1 MTHRLSTCIVAVAL
15 AAASATLDAHHGAA
29 AYNLDQATTLSATVK
44 AFAWASPHAL
54 IEFDAADGKGPVGSW
69 TAETAGLVI
78 LVRAGWTKTAITP
91 GDRITIVGH
100 RARNG
105 SHTMLLQKVVLA
117 DGRELNNFVPR

>member
-1 MTHRLSTCIVAVAL
+1 MNHRLLTCVVAAGL
-15 AAASATLDAHHGAA
+15 AAAAVTLDAHHGAA
-29 AYNLDQATTLSATVK
+29 AYDLERATTLNATVK
-44 AFAWASPHAL
+44 AFGWTSPHAL
-54 IEFDAADGKGPVGSW
+54 IEFDAADEKGAVEGW

-78 LVRAGWTKTAITP
+78 LVRAGWTKTVIKP
-91 GDRITIVGH
+91 GDRITVFGH